1 MHNSRNSCTF
11 ARRNHCEKFR
21 NEKSRNHNYLN
32 MNPFK
37 FGTIVESEYFT
48 DRIEETETLI
58 NRLDSENHIVLISPR
73 RYGKSSL
80 VKKVLTQI
88 HRPSITINMQQV
100 LSVQHLAEL
109 LLREIFSAYPL
120 EKIKHQLTH
129 FRFVPTVST
138 NALMGTIDVSFQ
150 PQVKAETALEDA
162 MVLLEKVSTQEKR
175 LVVVLDEFQEVLQ
188 IQKGLDKQLRAIMQ
202 TQKGLNY
209 IFLGSQ
215 ESMMTDIFE
224 KKKSPFYHFGQLMHL
239 KRIPET
245 DFRAYIAE
253 RLPNY
258 VDNSPMVDAILAFT
272 NCHPYYTQQLSAQVW
287 ELMAYP
293 RITENV
299 VEIAISKL
307 VQEHDLDYERLWNA
321 QNRTDRGILRQ
332 LAFGQNP
339 MTSRTEPSSTT
350 YSGLKRMLKAGLLIN
365 ESGYTIEDPFF
376 TRWLRSYLS

>member
-1 MHNSRNSCTF
+1 
-11 ARRNHCEKFR
+11 
-21 NEKSRNHNYLN
+21 

-48 DRIEETETLI
+48 DRIEETKTLI

-80 VKKVLTQI
+80 VKKVLTQT

-109 LLREIFSAYPL
+109 LLREIFSIYPL
-120 EKIKHQLTH
+120 EKIRHQLAH
-129 FRFVPTVST
+129 FRFIPTLFT
-138 NALMGTIDVSFQ
+138 NALMGTLDVSFQ

-162 MVLLEKVSTQEKR
+162 MLLLEKVSTQEKR

-245 DFRAYIAE
+245 DFRAYITE

-258 VDNSPMVDAILAFT
+258 VDNSPMADAILAFT

-339 MTSRTEPSSTT
+339 MTSRLEPSSTT

-376 TRWLRSYLS
+376 TQWLRSYLS

>member
-21 NEKSRNHNYLN
+21 NEKFRNHNYLI

-80 VKKVLTQI
+80 VKKVLTQV

-109 LLREIFSAYPL
+109 LLREIFSVYPL

-150 PQVKAETALEDA
+150 PQVKAETALEDS

-209 IFLGSQ
+209 LFLGSQ

-239 KRIPET
+239 KRIPEP
-245 DFRAYIAE
+245 DFRTYIAE

-258 VDNSPMVDAILAFT
+258 VDNSPMVDAILTFT

-339 MTSRTEPSSTT
+339 MTSRIDPSSTT
-350 YSGLKRMLKAGLLIN
+350 YSGLKRMLKAGLLIK